1 MKKKSQKDPKHG
13 MRTRKSSGYFFGV
26 MALNDAQMS
35 SREKKAYTTDVIKVQ
50 ISDKGKRCSFG
61 SSFPKK
67 DDYPKKLLFY
77 VC

>member
-1 MKKKSQKDPKHG
+1 
-13 MRTRKSSGYFFGV
+13 

-35 SREKKAYTTDVIKVQ
+35 SREKTAYTTDVTKVQ

-67 DDYPKKLLFY
+67 DDYPKNYFFMSAENLFSTKKLNRILF
-77 VC
+77 